1 MTTAS
6 NKTTSNPQNILSQHE
21 IDEIDGWLARYPED
35 KKQSALLGALRAVM
49 HEDHYLSYE
58 KMDAV
63 AEYLGIPKVAVYE
76 VASFYSMFEM
86 DEKAA
91 GKNTIAVCTNI
102 SCMLNGSDKIIEHI
116 ETKLGVKHGET
127 TPDGEFYF
135 KIEEECL
142 AACCG
147 APMMQLNHVYHEHLT
162 IQKVDELLDACL
174 PESADDEANQAEPSN
189 DKSDDKSDDKKGGK

>member
-1 MTTAS
+1 MSSLNNRAS
-6 NKTTSNPQNILSQHE
+6 NNPTSDSGSSSPQSVLSKHEIHE
-21 IDEIDGWLARYPED
+21 IDHWIKRYPED
-35 KKQSALLGALRAVM
+35 QKQSALLVALRAVM

-63 AEYLGIPKVAVYE
+63 AEYLGIPSVAVYE
-76 VASFYSMFEM
+76 VASFYSMYEM

-102 SCMLNGSDKIIEHI
+102 SCMLNGSDKIVEHI
-116 ETKLGVKHGET
+116 ENKLGIKHGET

-162 IQKVDELLDACL
+162 LEKVDELLDGCL
-174 PESADDEANQAEPSN
+174 PESSSDESDSANKE
-189 DKSDDKSDDKKGGK
+189 GGK